1 MEMRVITGLQY
12 FFLAYTLAIGVV
24 YLLLNLIALF
34 AVRSYMG
41 ERRYDDFLQALSDFE
56 PPISILVP
64 AFNEEMTIESTVR
77 SLLQLH
83 YANFEIIVIND
94 GSTDNTLT
102 LLIDKFGLQRIP
114 ESYSRRLETKPVR
127 GFYLSTVYP
136 NLKVIDKENGGKAD
150 ALNAGLNA
158 AMYPMFCSIDSD
170 SILER
175 HSLRRVIRP
184 FLNDPRTVAA
194 GGTIRIVNGSEVR
207 EGHLVRAGMPSSLL
221 ERFQIIEYLRAF
233 LFGRI
238 GWTPVNCLMVISG
251 AFSIFRKDRVIEAG
265 GYRTGTVGED
275 MELVVR
281 LHRLLRRKGD
291 PYRITFV
298 PDPICWT
305 EAPADLAILKRQRIR
320 WQRGLGESLAL
331 NFGLLFHP
339 RGGLVGWV
347 AFPFM
352 LIFEFFGPVLEISG
366 YVFVILGLLLGF
378 VSCRIAI
385 LFFTL
390 AVGLGVLISV
400 VSLLIEEITFRVY
413 GGIRQILALF
423 VAAILEN
430 FGYRQL
436 ISWWRLQ
443 GVWRLLLRRRS
454 EWGEMKRVGNWTRAA

>member
-1 MEMRVITGLQY
+1 MAVRIVTGLQY
-12 FFLAYTLAIGVV
+12 FFLAYTLAIGLA

-34 AVRSYMG
+34 AVRNYMG
-41 ERRYDDFLQALSDFE
+41 EQRYDIFLQTFSDFE
-56 PPISILVP
+56 PPISVLVP
-64 AFNEEMTIESTVR
+64 AYNEELTIESTVR
-77 SLLQLH
+77 SLLQLS
-83 YANFEIIVIND
+83 YSNYEIIVIND
-94 GSTDNTLT
+94 GSTDNTLP
-102 LLIDKFGLQRIP
+102 LLIDKFELLRIP
-114 ESYSRRLETKPVR
+114 ESYSRKLETKPVR

-175 HSLRRVIRP
+175 NSLRRVIRP
-184 FLNDPRTVAA
+184 FLNDHRTVAA

-207 EGHLVRAGMPSSLL
+207 EGHLLRAGLPSKLL

-238 GWTPVNCLMVISG
+238 GWTPINCLMVLSG
-251 AFSIFRKDRVIEAG
+251 AFSLFRKDKVIEAG
-265 GYRTGTVGED
+265 GYKTGTVGED

-281 LHRLLRRKGD
+281 LHRLLRSKGEQ
-291 PYRITFV
+291 YRITFV

-305 EAPADLAILKRQRIR
+305 EAPADLGTLRKQRIR

-331 NFGLLFHP
+331 NLGLLFHP
-339 RGGLVGWV
+339 CGGLVGWV

-352 LIFEFFGPVLEISG
+352 LVFEFLGPFVEIAG
-366 YVFVILGLLLGF
+366 YIFVTIGLVLGF
-378 VSCRIAI
+378 VSYRIAL
-385 LFFTL
+385 LFFAL

-400 VSLLIEEITFRVY
+400 VSLLIEEISFHVY
-413 GGIRQILALF
+413 GEVRQILGLF
-423 VAAILEN
+423 IAAILEN

-443 GVWRLLLRRRS
+443 GVLGSLLSRQA
-454 EWGEMKRVGNWTRAA
+454 EWGQMKRLGNWARPA

>member
-1 MEMRVITGLQY
+1 MAVRILAGLQY
-12 FFLAYTLAIGVV
+12 FFLAYTLAIGLA

-41 ERRYDDFLQALSDFE
+41 RQRYDAFLQTFSDFE

-64 AFNEEMTIESTVR
+64 AYNEGLTIESTVR
-77 SLLQLH
+77 SLLQLS
-83 YANFEIIVIND
+83 YSNYEIIVIND
-94 GSTDNTLT
+94 GSTDNTLPM
-102 LLIDKFGLQRIP
+102 LIDKFELLRIP
-114 ESYSRRLETKPVR
+114 ESYNRKLETKAVR
-127 GFYLSTVYP
+127 GFYLSTMYP

-158 AMYPMFCSIDSD
+158 TMYPIFCSMDAD

-175 HSLRRVIRP
+175 NSLRRVVRP
-184 FLNDPRTVAA
+184 FLNDHRTIAT
-194 GGTIRIVNGSEVR
+194 GGTIRIVNGSEVK
-207 EGHLVRAGMPSSLL
+207 EGYLLKAGLPPKPLV
-221 ERFQIIEYLRAF
+221 RFQIIEYLRAF

-238 GWTPVNCLMVISG
+238 GWTPINCLMVLSG
-251 AFSIFRKDRVIEAG
+251 AFSLFRKDKVIEAG
-265 GYRTGTVGED
+265 GYKTGTVGED

-305 EAPADLAILKRQRIR
+305 EAPADLATLRRQRIR

-331 NFGLLFHP
+331 NLGLLFHP

-352 LIFEFFGPVLEISG
+352 LVFEFLGPLVEIAG
-366 YVFVILGLLLGF
+366 YAFVTIGLVLGF
-378 VSCRIAI
+378 VSYRIAL
-385 LFFTL
+385 LFFAL

-400 VSLLIEEITFRVY
+400 VSLLLEEISFHIY
-413 GGIRQILALF
+413 GEVRQILGLFIAAL
-423 VAAILEN
+423 LEN

-436 ISWWRLQ
+436 VSWWRLQ
-443 GVWRLLLRRRS
+443 GALGSLLSRRA
-454 EWGEMKRVGNWTRAA
+454 EWGQMKRLGSWAKSA

>member
-1 MEMRVITGLQY
+1 MMVISCLQY
-12 FFLAYTLAIGVV
+12 LFLAYTLALGAV
-24 YLLLNLIALF
+24 YLLLNLVALV
-34 AVRSYMG
+34 AVRGYMR
-41 ERRYDDFLQALSDFE
+41 ERRYDDFLRALPDFE

-64 AFNEEMTIESTVR
+64 AFNEEKTIESAVR
-77 SLLQLH
+77 SLLQLR
-83 YANFEIIVIND
+83 YANYEVIVIND
-94 GSTDNTLT
+94 GSTDRTLD
-102 LLIDKFGLQRIP
+102 LLIERFRLQRIP

-127 GFYLSTVYP
+127 GFYLSAIYP

-175 HSLRRVIRP
+175 YSLRRVIRP

-207 EGHLVRAGMPSSLL
+207 EGHLVRAGLPKKLL

-238 GWTPVNCLMVISG
+238 GWTPVNSLMVISG
-251 AFSIFRKDRVIEAG
+251 AFSIFRKDKVIEAG
-265 GYRTGTVGED
+265 GYKPGTVGED

-281 LHRLLRRKGD
+281 LHRMLRMAGK

-305 EAPADLAILKRQRIR
+305 EAPSDLSTLKRQRIR
-320 WQRGLGESLAL
+320 WQRGLGESLAS

-352 LIFEFFGPVLEISG
+352 LIFEFLGPAVEVSG
-366 YVFVILGLLLGF
+366 YAFMALGAALGF
-378 VSCRIAI
+378 VSYSFAL
-385 LFFTL
+385 LFFAL
-390 AVGLGVLISV
+390 AVGLGVLVSV
-400 VSLLIEEITFRVY
+400 VSLLLEEISFHIY
-413 GGIRQILALF
+413 GETRQILQLF
-423 VAAILEN
+423 LAAILEN

-443 GVWRLLLRRRS
+443 GMLKAFLGRRG
-454 EWGEMKRVGNWTRAA
+454 EWGSMKRSGSWAQAA